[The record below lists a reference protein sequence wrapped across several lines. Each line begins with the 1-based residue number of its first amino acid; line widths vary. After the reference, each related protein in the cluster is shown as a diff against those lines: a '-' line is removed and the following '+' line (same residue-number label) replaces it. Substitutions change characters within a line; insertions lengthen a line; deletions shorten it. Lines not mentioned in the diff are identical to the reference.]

1 VIVARGLVPQPLPV
15 HQLCHK
21 GMASADDAIESR
33 HGLPDSADRLFKT
46 VRSPRPAPAR
56 ARSTPHAVRAFAGVP
71 PAAAD

>member
-1 VIVARGLVPQPLPV
+1 MLPV

-21 GMASADDAIESR
+21 GMASADDTNETR
-33 HGLPDSADRLFKT
+33 YGLPDSDDRLFNT

-56 ARSTPHAVRAFAGVP
+56 ARSTPHAVRVFAGVP